1 MIDVSLL
8 PVALIGLMLTVLV
21 ERLLIPRPALRRPA
35 DCWML
40 HVGLWCVGFGLLYA
54 LTARPL
60 FSGVNLLL
68 LWVLIVLVSNSKY
81 HSLREPFVCA
91 DFEYFSDAVK
101 FPRLYLPFFGFGKA
115 AVLAVGF
122 LVYLWAGLRFEV
134 PGARVEALLPV
145 VIGLGLLR
153 LGHRRVVPSFDAERD
168 VRGWGLAAS
177 LWRYFWAAR
186 APVDQAGLG
195 SPFACEGSV
204 RAAGAFAGKPAP
216 TGNGGGVGSPVDC
229 EGSVR
234 AAGAFAGKPA
244 PTGNGGGVGSPVDC
258 EGSVRAAGAFAGKPA
273 PTGNGGGVGS
283 PVACEGSVGAAGA
296 FAGKAAPTGNG
307 LADLV
312 SVQSESF
319 FDVRGLWPGVRAEVL
334 GEYDVLASQALARG
348 KLQVAAWGANTVR
361 TEFAYLTGIPSERLG
376 VHRFNP
382 YRVLARR
389 GLPSIASRL
398 KALGYRTVCIHPYDG
413 GFYGRNKVLPA
424 LGFDEFIDVRAFNPS
439 QKAGPFIGD
448 CAVAQKIRELLE
460 APGRTQPLF
469 IHAVTME
476 NHGPLHLESVAEHE
490 LPAWFDRPLQPG
502 MQDLAPYLRHIGNAD
517 RMLGMLRETLL
528 SQPNEALLCF
538 FGDHVPI
545 LPEVYQAVGAP
556 AGDTDYLIWSNR
568 RQPGSQ
574 ACPIAVHKLSSA
586 LLAHAQAPAQGQAAH
601 SAVAGVA

>member
-1 MIDVSLL
+1 ML
-8 PVALIGLMLTVLV
+8 PVALIGLGLTVAV
-21 ERLLIPRPALRRPA
+21 ERLLVPRPALRRPA
-35 DCWML
+35 DCWLL
-40 HVGLWCVGFGLLYA
+40 HAGLWCVAFGLLYA

-60 FSGVNLLL
+60 FSGVNVLL
-68 LWVLIVLVSNSKY
+68 LWLLIVLVSNAKY

-115 AVLAVGF
+115 ALLAVGF
-122 LVYLWAGLRFEV
+122 LVYLWAGLSFEV
-134 PGARVEALLPV
+134 AGARLEALLPLAL
-145 VIGLGLLR
+145 GLGLLR
-153 LGHRRVVPSFDAERD
+153 LGHRPVKPSFDAEQD

-186 APVDQAGLG
+186 APVDRDGLG
-195 SPFACEGSV
+195 SPFAVGAVPASSQPT
-204 RAAGAFAGKPAP
+204 AAQAGALP
-216 TGNGGGVGSPVDC
+216 
-229 EGSVR
+229 
-234 AAGAFAGKPA
+234 
-244 PTGNGGGVGSPVDC
+244 
-258 EGSVRAAGAFAGKPA
+258 
-273 PTGNGGGVGS
+273 
-283 PVACEGSVGAAGA
+283 
-296 FAGKAAPTGNG
+296 
-307 LADLV
+307 DLV

-319 FDVRGLWPGVRAEVL
+319 FDVRGLWPGVRPQVL
-334 GEYDVLASQALARG
+334 DQYDLLASQALARG

-361 TEFAYLTGIPSERLG
+361 TEFAYLTGIPADRLG

-382 YRVLARR
+382 YRVLARQ

-398 KALGYRTVCIHPYDG
+398 KAQGYRTICIHPYDG

-424 LGFDEFIDVRAFNPS
+424 LGFDEFIDVKAFNAS

-448 CAVAQKIRELLE
+448 CAVADKIRALLQ

-476 NHGPLHLESVAEHE
+476 NHGPLHLESVAAHE

-517 RMLGMLRETLL
+517 RMLGMLRDTLL
-528 SQPNEALLCF
+528 AQPNEALLCF

-556 AGDTDYLIWSNR
+556 AGDTDYLVWSNR
-568 RQPGSQ
+568 RQPGCRARPMPVQ
-574 ACPIAVHKLSSA
+574 QLSST
-586 LLAHAQAPAQGQAAH
+586 LLAHALAPATCQDTPVA
-601 SAVAGVA
+601 SAGVA

>member
-1 MIDVSLL
+1 VIDVSLL

-216 TGNGGGVGSPVDC
+216 TGNGGGVGSPVGC
-229 EGSVR
+229 EGSAR

-244 PTGNGGGVGSPVDC
+244 PTGNGGGVGSPVGC
-258 EGSVRAAGAFAGKPA
+258 EGSVRAAGAFAGKP
-273 PTGNGGGVGS
+273 
-283 PVACEGSVGAAGA
+283 
-296 FAGKAAPTGNG
+296 APTGNG

-586 LLAHAQAPAQGQAAH
+586 LLAHAQAPAQGQATH

>member
-1 MIDVSLL
+1 VIDVSLL

-40 HVGLWCVGFGLLYA
+40 HVGLWCVGFGLLYT

-186 APVDQAGLG
+186 APIDQAGLG

-258 EGSVRAAGAFAGKPA
+258 EGSVR
-273 PTGNGGGVGS
+273 
-283 PVACEGSVGAAGA
+283 AAGA

>member
-216 TGNGGGVGSPVDC
+216 TGNGGGVGSPVD
-229 EGSVR
+229 
-234 AAGAFAGKPA
+234 
-244 PTGNGGGVGSPVDC
+244 
-258 EGSVRAAGAFAGKPA
+258 
-273 PTGNGGGVGS
+273 
-283 PVACEGSVGAAGA
+283 CEGSVGAAGA

>member
-1 MIDVSLL
+1 ML
-8 PVALIGLMLTVLV
+8 PVALIGLGLTVAV
-21 ERLLIPRPALRRPA
+21 ERLLIPRPPLRRPA

-40 HVGLWCVGFGLLYA
+40 HAGLWCVGLGLLYA

-68 LWVLIVLVSNSKY
+68 LWLLIVLVSNSKY

-91 DFEYFSDAVK
+91 DFEYFSDAVR

-115 AVLAVGF
+115 ALLAVGF
-122 LVYLWAGLRFEV
+122 LLYLWAGLSFEV
-134 PGARVEALLPV
+134 PGARLEALLPLAV
-145 VIGLGLLR
+145 GLGLLR
-153 LGHRRVVPSFDAERD
+153 LGHRPVQPSFDAERD

-186 APVDQAGLG
+186 APVDRAGLG
-195 SPFACEGSV
+195 SPFGGIPATASS
-204 RAAGAFAGKPAP
+204 RAKPAP
-216 TGNGGGVGSPVDC
+216 TSADGQAWSQPPSGQ
-229 EGSVR
+229 
-234 AAGAFAGKPA
+234 AGALP
-244 PTGNGGGVGSPVDC
+244 
-258 EGSVRAAGAFAGKPA
+258 
-273 PTGNGGGVGS
+273 
-283 PVACEGSVGAAGA
+283 
-296 FAGKAAPTGNG
+296 
-307 LADLV
+307 DLV

-319 FDVRGLWPGVRAEVL
+319 FDVRDLWPGVRRQVL
-334 GEYDVLASQALARG
+334 DQYDLLASQALARG

-361 TEFAYLTGIPSERLG
+361 TEFAYLTGIPADRLG

-382 YRVLARR
+382 YRVLARQ

-413 GFYGRNKVLPA
+413 SFYGRNKVLPA

-448 CAVAQKIRELLE
+448 CAVADKIRELLQ

-476 NHGPLHLESVAEHE
+476 NHGPLHLESVAGHE
-490 LPAWFDRPLQPG
+490 LPSWFDRPLQPG
-502 MQDLAPYLRHIGNAD
+502 MQDLAPYLRHIGNAN
-517 RMLGMLRETLL
+517 RMLGMLRETLTA
-528 SQPNEALLCF
+528 QPNEALLCF

-545 LPEVYQAVGAP
+545 LPDVYKVLGAP

-574 ACPIAVHKLSSA
+574 ATALAVQQLSST
-586 LLAHAQAPAQGQAAH
+586 LLAHAQAPAVGQHAPAA
-601 SAVAGVA
+601 AAGVA

>member
-1 MIDVSLL
+1 ML

-216 TGNGGGVGSPVDC
+216 TGDGDGLGSPVSC

-258 EGSVRAAGAFAGKPA
+258 EGSVR
-273 PTGNGGGVGS
+273 
-283 PVACEGSVGAAGA
+283 AAGA

>member
-1 MIDVSLL
+1 ML

-195 SPFACEGSV
+195 SPFACEDSVRAAGAFAGKPAPTGNGGGVGSPVACEVSV

-258 EGSVRAAGAFAGKPA
+258 EGSVRAAGAFAGKL
-273 PTGNGGGVGS
+273 
-283 PVACEGSVGAAGA
+283 
-296 FAGKAAPTGNG
+296 APTGNG

>member
-1 MIDVSLL
+1 VIDVSLL

-216 TGNGGGVGSPVDC
+216 TGNGGGVGSPVD
-229 EGSVR
+229 
-234 AAGAFAGKPA
+234 
-244 PTGNGGGVGSPVDC
+244 
-258 EGSVRAAGAFAGKPA
+258 
-273 PTGNGGGVGS
+273 
-283 PVACEGSVGAAGA
+283 CEGSVGAAGA

-586 LLAHAQAPAQGQAAH
+586 LLAHAQAPAQGQATH

>member
-1 MIDVSLL
+1 ML
-8 PVALIGLMLTVLV
+8 PVALIGLGLTVAVEHLLV
-21 ERLLIPRPALRRPA
+21 PRPALRRPA
-35 DCWML
+35 DCWLL
-40 HVGLWCVGFGLLYA
+40 HAGLWCVAFGLLYA

-60 FSGVNLLL
+60 FSGVNVLL
-68 LWVLIVLVSNSKY
+68 LWLLIVLVSNAKY

-115 AVLAVGF
+115 ALLAVGF
-122 LVYLWAGLRFEV
+122 LVYLWAGLSFEV
-134 PGARVEALLPV
+134 PGARLEALLPLAL
-145 VIGLGLLR
+145 GLGLLR
-153 LGHRRVVPSFDAERD
+153 LGHRPVKPSFDAERD

-186 APVDQAGLG
+186 APVDRDGLG
-195 SPFACEGSV
+195 SPFAGGAVPASSQPP
-204 RAAGAFAGKPAP
+204 AAQAEALP
-216 TGNGGGVGSPVDC
+216 
-229 EGSVR
+229 
-234 AAGAFAGKPA
+234 
-244 PTGNGGGVGSPVDC
+244 
-258 EGSVRAAGAFAGKPA
+258 
-273 PTGNGGGVGS
+273 
-283 PVACEGSVGAAGA
+283 
-296 FAGKAAPTGNG
+296 
-307 LADLV
+307 DLV

-319 FDVRGLWPGVRAEVL
+319 FDVRGLWPGVRPQVL
-334 GEYDVLASQALARG
+334 DQYDLLASQALARG

-361 TEFAYLTGIPSERLG
+361 TEFAYLTGIPADRLG

-382 YRVLARR
+382 YRVLARQ

-398 KALGYRTVCIHPYDG
+398 KAQGYRTICIHPYDG

-424 LGFDEFIDVRAFNPS
+424 LGFDEFIDVKAFNAS

-448 CAVAQKIRELLE
+448 CAVADKVRALLQ

-476 NHGPLHLESVAEHE
+476 NHGPLHLESVAAHE

-502 MQDLAPYLRHIGNAD
+502 MEDLAPYLRHIGNAD

-528 SQPNEALLCF
+528 AQPNEALLCF

-556 AGDTDYLIWSNR
+556 AGDTDYLVWSNR
-568 RQPGSQ
+568 RQPGCGTRPMPVQ
-574 ACPIAVHKLSSA
+574 QLSST
-586 LLAHAQAPAQGQAAH
+586 LLAHALAPATRQDTPMA
-601 SAVAGVA
+601 SAGVA

>member
-216 TGNGGGVGSPVDC
+216 TGDGGGVGSPVDC

-234 AAGAFAGKPA
+234 AAGAFAGKP
-244 PTGNGGGVGSPVDC
+244 
-258 EGSVRAAGAFAGKPA
+258 
-273 PTGNGGGVGS
+273 
-283 PVACEGSVGAAGA
+283 
-296 FAGKAAPTGNG
+296 APTGNG

-424 LGFDEFIDVRAFNPS
+424 LGFDEFIDVRAFDAS

>member
-35 DCWML
+35 DCWLL

-186 APVDQAGLG
+186 APVDQAGLR
-195 SPFACEGSV
+195 SPFTCEGSV

-234 AAGAFAGKPA
+234 AAGAFAGKP
-244 PTGNGGGVGSPVDC
+244 
-258 EGSVRAAGAFAGKPA
+258 
-273 PTGNGGGVGS
+273 
-283 PVACEGSVGAAGA
+283 
-296 FAGKAAPTGNG
+296 APTGNG

-424 LGFDEFIDVRAFNPS
+424 LGFDEFIDVRAFNAS